1 MIGDTRVWT
10 RDLSICS
17 RMLYHWAI
25 SPTYSCEGC
34 HFPKSRNPIWIK
46 DFRTTSIDNLYAIRL
61 THGFD
66 HEFSYYIGKV
76 ILSDGDRVPR
86 RWLQLILAV
95 LHVEK
100 MIGWIVNNFRIER
113 MESIGNHVR
122 VNVRDKA
129 FVKFPSFPLIVKGC
143 FALKGIEET
152 RSSAKTQG
160 DTRVWTRDLSICSRM
175 LYHWAISP
183 YLVWTNHH

>member
-1 MIGDTRVWT
+1 M
-10 RDLSICS
+10 
-17 RMLYHWAI
+17 
-25 SPTYSCEGC
+25 
-34 HFPKSRNPIWIK
+34 
-46 DFRTTSIDNLYAIRL
+46 
-61 THGFD
+61 
-66 HEFSYYIGKV
+66 V
-76 ILSDGDRVPR
+76 IRVPR
-86 RWLQLILAV
+86 GWLQLILAV

-122 VNVRDKA
+122 VDVRDKA
-129 FVKFPSFPLIVKGC
+129 FVKFPSFPLILKGC

-183 YLVWTNHH
+183 CEKSWIRREFIALYRLRVTFDFCNFWPERDVHRNIGDRLHRALNFLLIIQDAHW